1 MKNKQNIKQ
10 EVSIAIPARRKVRK
24 SPMWILWRRQRSSLW
39 KKWYKTF
46 LFIGWR
52 LLRQKESWV
61 VFAVSDNRCGCI
73 YFFFFRYTGIV
84 FFLSSMIVFAAWMIG
99 RCRGPPSRLIGT
111 QNSLQ
116 MIKVANILQGYRGN
130 LIFSSK
136 NVKKKKQLTKFFIA
150 WKWLIVCSQLAASPI
165 SRSRKVSN
173 FCKFSFKK
181 TLKLSRSFENGA
193 AADEWEYQNH
203 GWWE

>member
-1 MKNKQNIKQ
+1 MDNLEINFVCCLNRILSVVIHSFIHSLSICPTSLKIETRKIRTITKLFGLEQQKDISPEWVRWRSTRGLQWGKINHKLTISNTITITKKMKNKQNIKQ

-73 YFFFFRYTGIV
+73 YCFFFRYTGIV
-84 FFLSSMIVFAAWMIG
+84 FFYQVWLY
-99 RCRGPPSRLIGT
+99 
-111 QNSLQ
+111 SL
-116 MIKVANILQGYRGN
+116 
-130 LIFSSK
+130 
-136 NVKKKKQLTKFFIA
+136 
-150 WKWLIVCSQLAASPI
+150 P
-165 SRSRKVSN
+165 
-173 FCKFSFKK
+173 
-181 TLKLSRSFENGA
+181 
-193 AADEWEYQNH
+193 EW
-203 GWWE
+203 

>member
-61 VFAVSDNRCGCI
+61 VFAVSDRRCGWI
-73 YFFFFRYTGIV
+73 YCVFFRYSCIV
-84 FFLSSMIVFAAWMIG
+84 SLSGMIVFAAWMIG

-116 MIKVANILQGYRGN
+116 IIKVANILQDYRGN
-130 LIFSSK
+130 QIFSSK
-136 NVKKKKQLTKFFIA
+136 NMKKQLTEFFIA
-150 WKWLIVCSQLAASPI
+150 WKRLIVCSQLAASPI
-165 SRSRKVSN
+165 FRTRKVSN
-173 FCKFSFKK
+173 FGKFSFKK